1 MCNGTKHTDIA
12 DDSDDGKTDKLNASS
27 GKTNLSSNSLQLTS
41 SSSQIIIIAS
51 KSSQYGV

>member
-12 DDSDDGKTDKLNASS
+12 DDSDDGNTDKLNASS

-41 SSSQIIIIAS
+41 FSQIIIRAS